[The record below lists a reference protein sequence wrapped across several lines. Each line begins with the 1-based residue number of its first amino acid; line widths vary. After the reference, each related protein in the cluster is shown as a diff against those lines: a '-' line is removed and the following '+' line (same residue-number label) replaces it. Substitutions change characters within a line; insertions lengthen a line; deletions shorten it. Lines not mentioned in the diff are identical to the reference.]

1 MKEKIVENGTWWFPK
16 SLIPTATDAQHT
28 YFEGGL
34 GVRLARS
41 LQQSDGRTAALS
53 SYALPRALI
62 CSNWSG
68 TRVVS
73 NNSEADKELST
84 GSLIA
89 GRRWS
94 NSQQPVRHASRHAE
108 RLLLAGRRLSNI
120 KQNPFYAISNAS
132 VFLQR
137 NGNNYYHFMVEVLP
151 AVMVWLDEV
160 NASRDP
166 RIVLPRS
173 SFAAALLR
181 LLGFRRTVSLVPFP
195 SVILARNVR
204 VFRQF
209 PAGYINPDLL
219 RTLSQR
225 IVAATGDVSYTGSE
239 VVLLLRGPTETRRL
253 TNEDEVIREIRS
265 RFPGCDVVYP
275 GQLSVEEQVARTRG
289 ARVIISPHGAQAANM
304 VWARNMEHFVEIG
317 FSTNPVQNMEGP
329 ATALGASYT
338 AVPSR
343 PLVSGDHYSDHEC
356 DIGLL
361 KSALAQI

>member
-1 MKEKIVENGTWWFPK
+1 MKEKIVEDGTWWFPK
-16 SLIPTATDAQHT
+16 SLIPMATDPQHT

-34 GVRLARS
+34 GERLSRS

-53 SYALPRALI
+53 SYALPKALI
-62 CSNWSG
+62 CSTWSG

-89 GRRWS
+89 SRRMS
-94 NSQQPVRHASRHAE
+94 NTQQPDRYARRNADW
-108 RLLLAGRRLSNI
+108 LLLAGRLSNI
-120 KQNPFYAISNAS
+120 KQNPFHMISNAS

-137 NGNNYYHFMVEVLP
+137 NGNNYYHFVMEVLP
-151 AVMVWLDEV
+151 SVMVWLDEV
-160 NASRDP
+160 NASPDP

-181 LLGFRRTVSLVPFP
+181 LLGFRCTVSLVPFP

-204 VFRQF
+204 VFRQL
-209 PAGYINPDLL
+209 PAGYINPNLL
-219 RTLSQR
+219 RTMSKR
-225 IVAATGDVSYTGSE
+225 ILAAIGDVSHAGSE
-239 VVLLLRGPTETRRL
+239 VVLLLRGPNETRRL
-253 TNEDEVIREIRS
+253 TNEDEVIQGIMN
-265 RFPGCDVVYP
+265 RFPKCDVFYP
-275 GQLSVEEQVARTRG
+275 GQLSIEKQVARMRG
-289 ARVIISPHGAQAANM
+289 ARIIIAPHGAQAANM
-304 VWARNMEHFVEIG
+304 VWARNMEHFIEIS
-317 FSTNPVQNMEGP
+317 FSTNPVQRLEGP

-338 AVPSR
+338 AIPSH